1 MIFLLFRSLVLRNN
15 LFSTVEKDPSL
26 NLLTSLVNGEWEYL
40 FAKQLSE
47 QYSCAIWLPS
57 MVLLLQKIGGS
68 TWNGELFMQ
77 LIVSM
82 QYVLEK
88 LLDPE
93 IAFKIDTGEDLAMIQ
108 VCFLSSSFTNKVNAG
123 DVVGEWLD
131 A

>member
-1 MIFLLFRSLVLRNN
+1 
-15 LFSTVEKDPSL
+15 
-26 NLLTSLVNGEWEYL
+26 
-40 FAKQLSE
+40 
-47 QYSCAIWLPS
+47 

-93 IAFKIDTGEDLAMIQ
+93 IAFKIDTGEDLVMIQ